1 MKEARILRLRMRVG
15 WHQTMLVCTALLSG
29 CMPISGGRADPVT
42 GIDAGQL
49 RGTRVDGVLAFRGI
63 PYARPPVGDL
73 RWRAPQ
79 PAVAWEGARDATDYG
94 PGCAQPR
101 TAMYSLP
108 LDDFSE
114 DCLTLNV
121 WTPDLRPAQQMPV
134 MVWIHGG
141 GFSAGS
147 GNLPQLNGTAIPRHG
162 VVVVTINYRLAIFGF
177 LAHPVLAADGETAG
191 NYGLLDAVAA
201 LQWVQRNIAAFGG
214 DPARVT
220 IFGESAGADMVNYLL
235 VAPAARG
242 LFAQAISQSS
252 SVGMVPVPRLD
263 QRVGFNA
270 PAAQLAQSYIDKL
283 GLPATADPAA
293 TLRAL
298 PTDRLL
304 AAMGER
310 DRFTP
315 IVDGR
320 ILPDQP
326 GRLFAMGKQARV
338 PYMTGGNSW
347 EASLGRM
354 IGGGFSPAFAAKL
367 IPAADRARLYPQLSG
382 EALDDAVFGD
392 LVILSQARFLANQMR
407 AAQAPVYVY
416 HFSWVAEDRQLR
428 QPGAAH
434 ADDIAFVMGTLDAET
449 GLGRVTD
456 KDRSVSRLMT
466 DYWVA
471 FARRGNPNRTDLPPW
486 PAYESGLAPVL
497 EIGDEV
503 AVRNGFLAERMS
515 YHLKRGQDMLAGV
528 P

>member
-1 MKEARILRLRMRVG
+1 MSSCHQAVG
-15 WHQTMLVCTALLSG
+15 SFVLGCAVLLSG
-29 CMPISGGRADPVT
+29 CMQVTGGPADPVT
-42 GIDAGQL
+42 SIDAGQL
-49 RGTRVDGVLAFRGI
+49 RGKRVDGVLAFRGI
-63 PYARPPVGDL
+63 PYARPPIGDL

-79 PAVAWEGARDATDYG
+79 PAVAWEGVRDATDYG
-94 PGCAQPR
+94 PTCAQPDS
-101 TAMYSLP
+101 AMLWFP
-108 LDDFSE
+108 LTNVSE

-121 WTPDLRPAQQMPV
+121 WTPEIRPAEKLPV

-141 GFSAGS
+141 GFSQGS
-147 GNLPQLNGTAIPRHG
+147 GNLPQLNGTAIPREG

-177 LAHPVLAADGETAG
+177 LAHPVLATDGETAG

-320 ILPDQP
+320 VLPDQP
-326 GRLFAMGKQARV
+326 SRLFATGRQAMV

-354 IGGGFSPAFAAKL
+354 IGGGFSPAFAARL
-367 IPAADRARLYPQLSG
+367 VPAAEKARLYPQLSG

-392 LVILSQARFLANQMR
+392 LVILSQSRFLANQMR
-407 AAQAPVYVY
+407 AAQAPVYAY
-416 HFSWVAEDRQLR
+416 HFSWVAEDRRPQ

-449 GLGRVTD
+449 GPGRVTG
-456 KDRSVSRLMT
+456 KDRSVSRLMMG
-466 DYWVA
+466 YWVE
-471 FARRGNPNRTDLPPW
+471 FARRGNPNRSDLPEW
-486 PAYESGLAPVL
+486 PAYEAASAPVL
-497 EIGDEV
+497 EIGDEI
-503 AVRNGFLAERMS
+503 AVRNGFLAERMG
-515 YHLKRGQDMLAGV
+515 YHLKRGQEMLARL